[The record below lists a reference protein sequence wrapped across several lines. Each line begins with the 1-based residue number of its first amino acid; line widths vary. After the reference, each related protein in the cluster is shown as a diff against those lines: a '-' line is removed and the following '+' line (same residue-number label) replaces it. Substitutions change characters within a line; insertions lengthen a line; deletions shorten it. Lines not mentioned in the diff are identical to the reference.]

1 MIRLTNTVQL
11 AFVCGAIAPLAEEA
25 NLNAVAVLEWRR
37 SWLIRGGA
45 DEAVELQR
53 IGGRVVIAR

>member
-25 NLNAVAVLEWRR
+25 NLNAVVVLEWRR
-37 SWLIRGGA
+37 GWLIRGGA

-53 IGGRVVIAR
+53 IGGRAVIAR